1 VSKKKYPNALPVFKV
16 FLEVLGTFPSNWKIN
31 RTQLQAAEN
40 LFTERGLDK
49 VRNALE
55 FYKENKDDKYCP
67 QISQPSDLDAKYTK
81 LGEFKIKQT

>member
-1 VSKKKYPNALPVFKV
+1 VFKL
-16 FLEVLGTFPSNWKIN
+16 FLEVLGAFPANWKIN

-55 FYKENKDDKYCP
+55 YYKENKDDKYCP
-67 QISQPSDLDAKYTK
+67 QISQPSDLDAKYVK
-81 LGEFKIKQT
+81 LSQFKNKHES